1 MELTNGA
8 WTGVQRGGRAFPDNK
23 PRVSP
28 SQTSH
33 RLCHTRAETVKSG
46 QRGPVSRLGRAV
58 YTECVMAR
66 DRLTALAVVGATAS
80 IAVLTA
86 QAPGIQR
93 SPRMLRSSI
102 ELTAV
107 TATVRDNNGRL
118 APDLPADAFTVY
130 EDGDPQVITQ
140 FTNERVPVGLG
151 VLLDISDSMFGQ
163 RILDARAAVER
174 FLLQLLAPEDAAFV
188 MTFNHTPHLLTTW
201 VTPGEAA
208 AVRSALD
215 TLRPSGGTAIYDT
228 VMTALSVLEQRPRD
242 RAALV
247 VISDGADTASDTSL
261 RDLRSALLRTDA
273 FIFAVAID
281 SPVRQAI
288 NARVNPEA
296 LGEVTNQ
303 TGGHTEVVRDTTEIA
318 AATARIA
325 EELNTQYVIGYS
337 SPHPGDGKYHS
348 IRVRVNRD
356 GYKVRARNGYVSVPN
371 RKNP

>member
-1 MELTNGA
+1 VRSTLAFVIE
-8 WTGVQRGGRAFPDNK
+8 RGR
-23 PRVSP
+23 
-28 SQTSH
+28 
-33 RLCHTRAETVKSG
+33 
-46 QRGPVSRLGRAV
+46 
-58 YTECVMAR
+58 
-66 DRLTALAVVGATAS
+66 RLTISALFATATG
-80 IAVLTA
+80 IAVLSA
-86 QAPGIQR
+86 QAPPIQR
-93 SPRMLRSSI
+93 APRMLRSSV
-102 ELTAV
+102 ELTVV
-107 TATVRDNNGRL
+107 TATVRDGDGRL
-118 APDLPADAFTVY
+118 VPDLPADTFTVY
-130 EDGDPQVITQ
+130 EDGEPQVITQ
-140 FTNERVPVGLG
+140 FTHDRVPVGLG
-151 VLLDISDSMFGQ
+151 MLLDVSDSMFGQ

-174 FLLQLLAPEDAAFV
+174 FLLELLAPEDAAFV

-201 VTPGEAA
+201 MTPSEAT
-208 AVRSALD
+208 AVRAALD

-228 VMTALSVLEQRPRD
+228 VLTALSVIDQRPRD

-247 VISDGADTASDTSL
+247 LISDGADTASDTTL

-273 FIFAVAID
+273 FVFAVAID

-296 LGEVTNQ
+296 LSEVTNQ
-303 TGGHTEVVRDTTEIA
+303 TGGHTEVVRDTSEIA

-356 GYKVRARNGYVSVPN
+356 GYKVRARNGYVAVPA

>member
-1 MELTNGA
+1 VIA
-8 WTGVQRGGRAFPDNK
+8 KGR
-23 PRVSP
+23 V
-28 SQTSH
+28 
-33 RLCHTRAETVKSG
+33 
-46 QRGPVSRLGRAV
+46 
-58 YTECVMAR
+58 
-66 DRLTALAVVGATAS
+66 TALAMWGTTLG
-80 IAVLTA
+80 IAILTA
-86 QAPGIQR
+86 QAPAIQR

-107 TATVRDNNGRL
+107 TATVRDGDGRL
-118 APDLPADAFTVY
+118 VPDLPVDAFTVY

-151 VLLDISDSMFGQ
+151 VLLDVSDSMFGQ
-163 RILDARAAVER
+163 RIVDARAALER
-174 FLLQLLAPEDAAFV
+174 FVLQLLAPEDAAFV

-208 AVRSALD
+208 TVRAALD
-215 TLRPSGGTAIYDT
+215 TLHPSGGTAIYDT
-228 VMTALSVLEQRPRD
+228 VLTALSVIDQRPRD

-247 VISDGADTASDTSL
+247 LISDGADTASDTTL

-303 TGGHTEVVRDTTEIA
+303 TGGHTEVVRDTSEIA

-348 IRVRVNRD
+348 IRVRINRD
-356 GYKVRARNGYVSVPN
+356 GYKVRARNGYVSVPT
-371 RKNP
+371 RK

>member
-1 MELTNGA
+1 VNA
-8 WTGVQRGGRAFPDNK
+8 RG
-23 PRVSP
+23 
-28 SQTSH
+28 
-33 RLCHTRAETVKSG
+33 L
-46 QRGPVSRLGRAV
+46 
-58 YTECVMAR
+58 
-66 DRLTALAVVGATAS
+66 RLTGLVVFSVAAS
-80 IAVLTA
+80 ITVLARQSTPILRA
-86 QAPGIQR
+86 
-93 SPRMLRSSI
+93 PRMLRSSI

-107 TATVRDNNGRL
+107 TATVRDGDGRL
-118 APDLPADAFTVY
+118 VPDLPVDAFTVY
-130 EDGDPQVITQ
+130 EDGEPQVITQ
-140 FTNERVPVGLG
+140 FTHDRVPVGVGL
-151 VLLDISDSMFGQ
+151 LLDVSDSMFGQ

-174 FLLQLLAPEDAAFV
+174 FLLELLSPDDSLFV
-188 MTFNHTPHLLTTW
+188 MTFNHMPHLLTSWTA
-201 VTPGEAA
+201 PAEATT
-208 AVRSALD
+208 VRGVLD

-228 VMTALSVLEQRPRD
+228 VVTALSMIDQRPRD

-247 VISDGADTASDTSL
+247 LISDGADTASDTTL

-303 TGGHTEVVRDTTEIA
+303 TGGHTEVVHDTTELA
-318 AATARIA
+318 GATARIA

-348 IRVRVNRD
+348 IRVRVNRE
-356 GYKVRARNGYVSVPN
+356 GYKVRTRNGYVSVPV

>member
-1 MELTNGA
+1 MTNIAVFMSHG
-8 WTGVQRGGRAFPDNK
+8 RGPGQAPTPDVPERFRQQGRAD
-23 PRVSP
+23 
-28 SQTSH
+28 
-33 RLCHTRAETVKSG
+33 
-46 QRGPVSRLGRAV
+46 
-58 YTECVMAR
+58 YTEGVIAGGV
-66 DRLTALAVVGATAS
+66 RLAALAVLGAGVS
-80 IAVLTA
+80 IAVLAA
-86 QAPGIQR
+86 QGPPIR
-93 SPRMLRSSI
+93 SPRLLRSSV

-107 TATVRDNNGRL
+107 TATVRDGDGRL
-118 APDLPADAFTVY
+118 VPDLPESAFTVF
-130 EDGDPQVITQ
+130 EDGEPQAITQ
-140 FTNERVPVGLG
+140 FTHDRVPVGLG
-151 VLLDISDSMFGQ
+151 VLLDVSDSMFGQ

-174 FLLQLLAPEDAAFV
+174 FLLDLLAPEDAAFV

-201 VTPGEAA
+201 ITPSEAA

-215 TLRPSGGTAIYDT
+215 TLRPSGGTAIYDS
-228 VMTALSVLEQRPRD
+228 VMTALSVIDQRPRD

-288 NARVNPEA
+288 NTRVNPEA
-296 LGEVTNQ
+296 LGEFTNQ
-303 TGGHTEVVRDTTEIA
+303 TGGHTEVVRDTTELA

-356 GYKVRARNGYVSVPN
+356 GYKVRARNGYMSVPV
-371 RKNP
+371 RKIP